1 VSRVALFLYFALLVQ
16 YVSAASSELHEVT
29 NVAHPTCGCE
39 FNRIQ
44 KGDDPRADYGS
55 GPQLLVIGPNDSPP
69 FAVVNLDGENTR
81 LSRVDSSPQVCGKGH
96 VWKTRWKAHD
106 VLLEVS
112 LKAIGEGEESCWYE
126 GAVKVQKQTAMWSTP
141 IKGGCGC

>member
-1 VSRVALFLYFALLVQ
+1 MSRAVLFLYFAMLAQ
-16 YVSAASSELHEVT
+16 YVSAASLELHEVM
-29 NVAHPTCGCE
+29 NVAHPACGCE

-44 KGDDPRADYGS
+44 KGDDSRVGYGS

-69 FAVVNLDGENTR
+69 FAVVNLDGENTK
-81 LSRVDSSPQVCGKGH
+81 LNRVDSSPQACGKGD
-96 VWKTRWKAHD
+96 VWKTRWEAND

-126 GAVKVQKQTAMWSTP
+126 GTVKVQKNTATWSTR